1 MDINYW
7 LLICLFCIAFL
18 YSSVGHGGASG
29 YLAVM
34 AIFGIAPQLMK
45 SSALVLNVFVSLIA
59 FYNFYD
65 KRNFNWKLFIPL
77 ITASIPMAFIGAQI
91 PLADNIYKKLLAA
104 CIIISIIRLVTF
116 LENSENINE
125 NQPIVLKLFLG
136 LSIGLLSGML
146 GIGGGILLSP
156 ILLFL
161 NWAKMKEIAAI
172 SALFIFLN
180 SVSGLISLFSKGY
193 ILQTNTYLWISVA
206 ILGGILG
213 GFMGSKKYDLKTLR
227 LVLALVMVIACV
239 KLVG

>member
-116 LENSENINE
+116 LKNSENINE